1 LKDKNEKKNSF
12 KKAKG
17 KIRAKNE
24 PSFKGLWPR
33 AFRPL

>member
-1 LKDKNEKKNSF
+1 LKDKNEKKSF
-12 KKAKG
+12 KKAKE

-24 PSFKGLWPR
+24 PRFKGLWPS